1 MHRAAATRTC
11 GQRCSSTWARRTVT
25 ARRRRGASPALAAYL
40 ACAPRLREPVPWCRC
55 KRRGRRACWLGP
67 GRPHHSSAGSGAWTV
82 FTALLT
88 AMCPQATMTAS
99 PACRAWLTQHHAS
112 VVLHPSRAVHAPVM
126 VLHTATRAVQLRR
139 PGSAGGR
146 GAGAHRGGRA
156 AAAAGGAAGAG
167 GQPGAEAG
175 GRGRLHGPRAGR
187 RGGRRRRGPRRRGAL
202 PGRDGRHARGG
213 GRAAHAGARP
223 RARPFP
229 AACRAGPAPRAV
241 PGVAAPG
248 VAVTYLAVPALA
260 ACAPGAPRRP
270 GPRCGRRGAP
280 CYCPHAPCMWAAQA
294 AGAACAGTTA
304 AQAQVCG
311 ACRVRACCSDR
322 ALWCG
327 RRRGGRGRRGPRRPQ
342 APARPGR
349 RLAAT
354 TRPAG
359 PRARAARRHA
369 CSRTAAAR

>member
-1 MHRAAATRTC
+1 VLGHIEA
-11 GQRCSSTWARRTVT
+11 GGLLPPLVVLQ
-25 ARRRRGASPALAAYL
+25 ALAANPALKL
-40 ACAPRLREPVPWCRC
+40 AVVAGYM
-55 KRRGRRACWLGP
+55 GRALG
-67 GRPHHSSAGSGAWTV
+67 AE
-82 FTALLT
+82 
-88 AMCPQATMTAS
+88 
-99 PACRAWLTQHHAS
+99 
-112 VVLHPSRAVHAPVM
+112 
-126 VLHTATRAVQLRR
+126 
-139 PGSAGGR
+139 
-146 GAGAHRGGRA
+146 A
-156 AAAAGGAAGAG
+156 AAADEDRAAVARFQAETAGMR
-167 GQPGAEAG
+167 AEVAELRTQA
-175 GRGRLHGPRAGR
+175 RGRARAPSLPHVAQGLLH
-187 RGGRRRRGPRRRGAL
+187 
-202 PGRDGRHARGG
+202 
-213 GRAAHAGARP
+213 
-223 RARPFP
+223 
-229 AACRAGPAPRAV
+229 APV